1 MSEANAPF
9 DRPNLPDAAAVP
21 DWENPFAALVEEANW
36 EDGAESPLFEQEASQ
51 PKQASASRVA
61 PIAEV
66 PIAKVNSAADPSAA
80 VARPSLPDP
89 MAAIAAWSENAIH
102 STESTEITDLIS
114 LIQELNQCNS
124 ILLDRVSQLEEAL
137 ESSQIA
143 LQAEV
148 GRSQDYQSIASQ
160 PSEDLTSTQATSIQ
174 VTSAQETSTQEQ
186 IISLFNQLEFA
197 HQTHQRQQIL
207 IETLTGQLETSQER
221 VAQLERE
228 AALLQQH
235 YSDRS
240 QLLAQAEGANRDLQA
255 RLHRQQ
261 RYTLQFKVALEKCLE
276 VPAPQYELGELVP
289 AIGEQSFLPRT
300 QRIQPWVAADE
311 ISTPRAA
318 WMKLHSF
325 GLEDLD
331 QPAPRKSAPS
341 ESASLESVNQAEET
355 NLRLPVIQLPVPEKA
370 KPSDAA
376 SAIGSESIG
385 GEPAVSYDL
394 AAKSS
399 LAEPGSFVEPSLV
412 EPAILAEAA
421 LMQQIDVAM
430 QPLAVQLTD
439 AIRAGSEL
447 PAEPTPELS
456 VKPPA
461 APPTEALADFP
472 VQSSAPANPP
482 VPQVA
487 KLVEP
492 DADAEDDLWQDLAR
506 LIEIS
511 TEDVVKASLAGD
523 FTAFEAI
530 DFEAIQTQSDQM
542 PMTQLEA
549 ASAPQSLDSD
559 KEPSLE
565 PPIQPE
571 PIQSE
576 PVNLSANTHAS
587 PQPDPLPNPQ
597 TDSFIPAL
605 TYSSSPSPVIYPLR
619 PAKKQRSPGAIDLP
633 CFARQDA
640 NPGMA

>member
-9 DRPNLPDAAAVP
+9 DRPNLPDAAAAP

-36 EDGAESPLFEQEASQ
+36 EDGAENPLFEQEASQ
-51 PKQASASRVA
+51 PERASASRVD
-61 PIAEV
+61 
-66 PIAKVNSAADPSAA
+66 PIAKVNSAANPSAA

-124 ILLDRVSQLEEAL
+124 ILLDRVSQLEESL

-160 PSEDLTSTQATSIQ
+160 PSEDLTSTQATSAQ
-174 VTSAQETSTQEQ
+174 ENSAQENSTQEQ

-240 QLLAQAEGANRDLQA
+240 QLLAQAEGTNRDLQA

-311 ISTPRAA
+311 IATPRAA

-325 GLEDLD
+325 GLEELD
-331 QPAPRKSAPS
+331 QPVSAQSAPS
-341 ESASLESVNQAEET
+341 ESAPSEPASLEPVNQAEET
-355 NLRLPVIQLPVPEKA
+355 NLRLPVIQLPVAEKA
-370 KPSDAA
+370 KPSGAA

-385 GEPAVSYDL
+385 SEPAVSYDL
-394 AAKSS
+394 AAKPS
-399 LAEPGSFVEPSLV
+399 LAEPVSFV

-439 AIRAGSEL
+439 AIRAGIEL

-456 VKPPA
+456 VELPA

-472 VQSSAPANPP
+472 VQSSAPANPS
-482 VPQVA
+482 VPPVA

-530 DFEAIQTQSDQM
+530 DFEAIQAQSDQM

-559 KEPSLE
+559 KDLSLE
-565 PPIQPE
+565 PIQPE

-576 PVNLSANTHAS
+576 PVNLPANTHSS
-587 PQPDPLPNPQ
+587 PQPDTPPNPQ